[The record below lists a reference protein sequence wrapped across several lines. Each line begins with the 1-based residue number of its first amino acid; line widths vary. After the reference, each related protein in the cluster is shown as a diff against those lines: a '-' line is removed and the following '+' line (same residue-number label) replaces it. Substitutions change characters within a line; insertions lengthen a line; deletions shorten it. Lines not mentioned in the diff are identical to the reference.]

1 MGRARCAPCTQ
12 SPAALKHLAGP
23 VGQPAAFWFVLG
35 VVCSPPLRGC
45 SMHLCKLL
53 QGVKVVRERGEDG
66 EQQQKPSWQAKD
78 LSPPSQEGE
87 RRKLLCSFIKHRTE
101 PPRSLQ
107 QLWLPRST
115 FLLLE
120 ICCYLCGGVEEL
132 IAASS
137 ASCGK
142 AGA

>member
-1 MGRARCAPCTQ
+1 
-12 SPAALKHLAGP
+12 
-23 VGQPAAFWFVLG
+23 
-35 VVCSPPLRGC
+35 
-45 SMHLCKLL
+45 MHLCKLL
-53 QGVKVVRERGEDG
+53 QGVKAVRERGEDG
-66 EQQQKPSWQAKD
+66 EQQQKPSW
-78 LSPPSQEGE
+78 
-87 RRKLLCSFIKHRTE
+87 TE